1 MDVLPRITQQFI
13 DRIREM
19 SRAQR
24 GGFFALVLL
33 VACSFAGLFVLKNRS
48 EFQPV
53 SYGKLFDQSELASAE
68 RAFVNAGLTGFRR
81 NGQRLMVPGQDLDRY
96 NATLLEFDALPAD
109 LGSQMLK
116 QYETLGP
123 FSTDRQ
129 RQQMKEA
136 LLLQEL
142 RRMIKAV
149 PDIQEA
155 RVAIASSERKLAWN
169 QKPRATANVTI
180 TPRPGHTISAKLVN
194 SLRHVV
200 ASMVPDLQPS
210 DVTIFDVSLGQV
222 YTGNPVQE
230 STDSTFF
237 SDDQALSLAQESIPQ
252 YEQQISK
259 ALSYIPQ
266 VGVVVQIDREIFQA
280 VLARTLSNSGRPE
293 TPPMANRPAS
303 IENVTDHLTGFR
315 GSAAGVT
322 HPRAESRAES
332 REQLVQRSLPKAIRV
347 SVSIPRDYLQRIAK
361 RQNGKQNEG
370 SQSVDLSTI
379 EDNCIAK
386 VERIVRRLIPDGS
399 ARNAISVTCVDRVE
413 EGAQS
418 LAHLSSR
425 SGLLQ
430 ANPRWI
436 GGIVMGTLVVFAIG
450 RFLRTNTLSRNAV
463 PFGNLPE
470 YETTS
475 TEIPAEWNSPNTA
488 GDRVSLLHE
497 EVREL
502 VHSDLGASADLLSRW
517 LSEATQ

>member
-1 MDVLPRITQQFI
+1 MDVLLRITQQFI
-13 DRIREM
+13 NRIREL
-19 SRAQR
+19 SRVQR
-24 GGFFALVLL
+24 GGFLALVLL

-48 EFQPV
+48 DFQPV
-53 SYGKLFDQSELASAE
+53 SYGKLFDSSELASAE

-81 NGQRLMVPGQDLDRY
+81 DGQRLMVPGQELDRY

-180 TPRPGHTISAKLVN
+180 TPRTGHTISAKLVN

-222 YTGNPVQE
+222 YTGNPVEE
-230 STDSTFF
+230 STESALS

-259 ALSYIPQ
+259 ALSYIPH
-266 VGVVVQIDREIFQA
+266 VGVVVQIEREIFQA
-280 VLARTLSNSGRPE
+280 ALARTSSNFGHPE
-293 TPPMANRPAS
+293 TPPVANRPAS

-315 GSAAGVT
+315 GSTAGAT
-322 HPRAESRAES
+322 HSRAEEVG
-332 REQLVQRSLPKAIRV
+332 EQRVQRSLPKAIRV

-361 RQNGKQNEG
+361 RQNGKRNEG

-379 EDNCIAK
+379 EENCVAK
-386 VERIVRRLIPDGS
+386 VERIVGRLIPDGS
-399 ARNAISVTCVDRVE
+399 ARNAIAVTCVDRVE
-413 EGAQS
+413 DGTQS
-418 LAHLSSR
+418 PANRYSQ
-425 SGLLQ
+425 SGLFQ
-430 ANPRWI
+430 ENSRWI
-436 GGIVMGTLVVFAIG
+436 GGIVVGTLVVFAIG
-450 RFLRTNTLSRNAV
+450 RFLRRQTRSRNAV
-463 PFGNLPE
+463 PVRNLPE
-470 YETTS
+470 HETMS
-475 TEIPAEWNSPNTA
+475 TEIPAEWNSPNTT
-488 GDRVSLLHE
+488 GDRVSLLDD

-502 VHSDLGASADLLSRW
+502 VQSDLGASADLLSRW
-517 LSEATQ
+517 LSEATR

>member
-19 SRAQR
+19 SRVQR
-24 GGFFALVLL
+24 GGFLALVLL

-48 EFQPV
+48 DFQPV
-53 SYGKLFDQSELASAE
+53 SYGKLFDPSELASAE

-81 NGQRLMVPGQDLDRY
+81 DGQRLMVPGQDLDRY

-180 TPRPGHTISAKLVN
+180 TPRTGHTISAKLVN

-222 YTGNPVQE
+222 YTGNPVEE
-230 STDSTFF
+230 STESGLS

-259 ALSYIPQ
+259 ALSYIPH

-280 VLARTLSNSGRPE
+280 ALARTSSNSGQPE
-293 TPPMANRPAS
+293 TPPVANRPAS

-315 GSAAGVT
+315 GSTAGST
-322 HPRAESRAES
+322 HSRVEIG
-332 REQLVQRSLPKAIRV
+332 EQRVQRSLPKAIRV

-361 RQNGKQNEG
+361 RQNGKRNEG

-379 EDNCIAK
+379 EENCIAK
-386 VERIVRRLIPDGS
+386 VERIVGRLIPDGA
-399 ARNAISVTCVDRVE
+399 ARNAIAVTCVDRVE
-413 EGAQS
+413 DGTQS
-418 LAHLSSR
+418 PANLYSQ
-425 SGLLQ
+425 SGLFQ
-430 ANPRWI
+430 ANSRWL
-436 GGIVMGTLVVFAIG
+436 GGIVLGTLVVFAIG
-450 RFLRTNTLSRNAV
+450 RFLRRQTLSRNAV
-463 PFGNLPE
+463 AVRNLPE
-470 YETTS
+470 DETMS
-475 TEIPAEWNSPNTA
+475 TEIPAEWNSPNTT
-488 GDRVSLLHE
+488 GDRVSLLDD

-502 VHSDLGASADLLSRW
+502 VQSDLGASADLLSRW
-517 LSEATQ
+517 LSEATR